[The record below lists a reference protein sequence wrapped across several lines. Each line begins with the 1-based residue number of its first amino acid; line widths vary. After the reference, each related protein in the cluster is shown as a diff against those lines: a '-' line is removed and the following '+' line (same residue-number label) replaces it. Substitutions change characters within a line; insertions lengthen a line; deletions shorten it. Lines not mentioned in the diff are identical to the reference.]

1 MRRFVALGVVSW
13 VLVLGACGGAGDGG
27 VPPGGE
33 DASPTPTHEASPT
46 PTHEASPTGTPTG
59 EPAASALVG
68 VWTIDLQDKLRAL
81 LAPYGGVP
89 AELSCQGAENLM
101 FGGDG
106 AFLAT
111 LAGRCRF
118 DDKSGSVE
126 GEQAGEYEDRGDA
139 FVLRD
144 VMGRL
149 TGEIEGV
156 PVPLAT
162 WDTTTG
168 PVPYRVEG
176 DELAITVRMD
186 GGTTVELVY
195 HAA

>member
-33 DASPTPTHEASPT
+33 DESPTPTHEASPADT
-46 PTHEASPTGTPTG
+46 PTE
-59 EPAASALVG
+59 EPPASALVG
-68 VWTIDLQDKLRAL
+68 VWTIDLQDELHAL

-118 DDKSGSVE
+118 DDKSGSVQR
-126 GEQAGEYEDRGDA
+126 EQAGEYEDRGDA
-139 FVLRD
+139 FVLRE

-162 WDTTTG
+162 WDTTAG

-176 DELAITVRMD
+176 DELAITVRMG